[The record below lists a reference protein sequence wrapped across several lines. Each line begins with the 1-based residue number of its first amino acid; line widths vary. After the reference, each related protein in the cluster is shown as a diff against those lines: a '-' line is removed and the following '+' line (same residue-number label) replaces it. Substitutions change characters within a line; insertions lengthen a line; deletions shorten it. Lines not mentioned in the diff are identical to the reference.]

1 MIRKCYKVTG
11 PNGEPCHGGSGRWI
25 PGEWREENGTEPCQ
39 PGMMH
44 FCKDARQLI
53 DWLNVEIWEAEYDD
67 AKLVIDHGD
76 KLAVQ
81 RARVIRKME
90 IWNDRTTRLFACN
103 CAEAV
108 LPIYE
113 KHYPN
118 DMRPRE
124 CVETARK
131 FAHGKATREEMAAR
145 TKVPTTKEEAHDQ
158 DQRDEDTQLMKPKSI
173 SKKRHER
180 KKRTKQMWKTKDLE
194 E

>member
-90 IWNDRTTRLFACN
+90 TWNDRTTRLFACN

-118 DMRPRE
+118 DHRPRRA
-124 CVETARK
+124 VEVARL
-131 FAHGKATREEMAAR
+131 FADGKATQEELAAAR
-145 TKVPTTKEEAHDQ
+145 AAA
-158 DQRDEDTQLMKPKSI
+158 RDAAWDAASAAAWDAARAAAWDAACNDANDMLESMLLTEGMED
-173 SKKRHER
+173 
-180 KKRTKQMWKTKDLE
+180 
-194 E
+194 